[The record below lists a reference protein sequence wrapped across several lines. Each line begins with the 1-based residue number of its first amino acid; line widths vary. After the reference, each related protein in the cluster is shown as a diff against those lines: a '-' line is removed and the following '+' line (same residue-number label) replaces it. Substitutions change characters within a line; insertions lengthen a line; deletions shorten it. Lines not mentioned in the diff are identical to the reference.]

1 MIKNNLSRL
10 LGERRMKMTELC
22 ALTGLSKN
30 TVFRMYH
37 DMATNFSIDTIDKIC
52 LALNCNVQDIF
63 EFIPNKL

>member
-22 ALTGLSKN
+22 SLTGLSKN

-37 DMATNFSIDTIDKIC
+37 DLTTNFSLDTIDKIC
-52 LALNCNVQDIF
+52 IALNCNVQDIF
-63 EFIPNKL
+63 EYIP

>member
-37 DMATNFSIDTIDKIC
+37 DIATNFSLDTINKIC
-52 LALNCNVQDIF
+52 FALNCNVQDIF
-63 EFIPNKL
+63 EYLPDNF

>member
-37 DMATNFSIDTIDKIC
+37 ELATNFSLDTIDRIC

-63 EFIPNKL
+63 EYIQST